1 MKMRAEL
8 LVTCAALVIG
18 AGIVSPALAADL
30 VTKAPKAMPAAEP
43 LPWWY
48 EGYAEVGGRFNLNNP
63 DKKTLGKFYEY
74 RDLRPG
80 VFGNFYVAAHKTGAD
95 PLDIVVWGKN
105 VGWTDQAFGLDIRK
119 AGRSLSVRRLGRNPA
134 CFLEERQDLV

>member
-18 AGIVSPALAADL
+18 AGIASPALAADL

-48 EGYAEVGGRFNLNNP
+48 EGYAEVGGRFFLNNP
-63 DKKTLGKFYEY
+63 DNKTLGKFYEY

-80 VFGNFYVAAHKTGAD
+80 VFGNFYVGAHRQTND
-95 PLDIVVWGKN
+95 PLDFDVWGKN
-105 VGWTDQAFGLDIRK
+105 M
-119 AGRSLSVRRLGRNPA
+119 AGMTKLSASICQNRARTI
-134 CFLEERQDLV
+134 